1 MSRSGYSDE
10 WMDWST
16 ICWRGAVA
24 SALRGKR
31 GQAFLREL
39 ADEMDT
45 MPIRE
50 LIADSLR
57 TKDGCLCTL
66 GVVGNARG
74 VDLESL
80 DPLDR
85 EAVAAAFGIAPAMAA
100 EIVYMNDEAAWN
112 AETSAQRWTRM
123 RAWVAEQIKTPSA

>member
-1 MSRSGYSDE
+1 MSRSGYSDD
-10 WMDWST
+10 WMGWST

-31 GQAFLREL
+31 GQAFLGEL
-39 ADEMDT
+39 ADAMDA
-45 MPIRE
+45 MPERV
-50 LIADSLR
+50 LIADNLR
-57 TKDGCLCTL
+57 ATDGCLCTL
-66 GVVGNARG
+66 GVVGAARG

-112 AETSAQRWTRM
+112 AETPAQRWVRM
-123 RAWVAEQIKTPSA
+123 RAWVAEQIKLPSV